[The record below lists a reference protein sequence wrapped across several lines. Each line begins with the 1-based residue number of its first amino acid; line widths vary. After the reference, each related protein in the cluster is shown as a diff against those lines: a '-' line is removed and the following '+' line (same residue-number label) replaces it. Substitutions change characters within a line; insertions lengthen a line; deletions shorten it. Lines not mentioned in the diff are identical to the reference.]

1 MRTVQRIGSFLV
13 VGLAAFAPL
22 LAEVDSKAL
31 RKAGKLAQQGERS
44 LRAGDMSGAAEKF
57 DNSLAALPDFPP
69 ALIGL
74 GHISMREG
82 DYASALRSYQ
92 LAKGGYAQL
101 GLAMLEIESK
111 RFANAQTQITQL
123 QDSISQ
129 LQDAAA
135 GSSAPA
141 QASNQI
147 AQLDNAI
154 NRLQAISAPNPGGAD
169 EPPAEIDFY
178 IGNAQFRLQQLDE
191 AIASWEACAASNPR
205 FPMVHN
211 NLALGYWQQGKLE
224 VAQQSLDRAEE
235 LGFPVNPSF
244 KSDLAKAAG
253 QP

>member
-1 MRTVQRIGSFLV
+1 V
-13 VGLAAFAPL
+13 VCAPS
-22 LAEVDSKAL
+22 LAEIETKAL

-44 LRAGDMSGAAEKF
+44 LRSGDLPGASKKF
-57 DNSLAALPDFPP
+57 DEALEVLPDFPP
-69 ALIGL
+69 ALIGT
-74 GHISMREG
+74 GHISMRRG
-82 DYASALRSYQ
+82 DYASALRSYE
-92 LAKGGYAQL
+92 LAKGGYAEL
-101 GLAMLEIESK
+101 GLAMLQVESK
-111 RFANAQTQITQL
+111 RYADAQTQITQL

-129 LQDAAA
+129 LQGAAA
-135 GSSAPA
+135 GGSPPA

-147 AQLDNAI
+147 AQLENAVSQ
-154 NRLQAISAPNPGGAD
+154 LQAVGPPDPDSAD

-178 IGNAQFRLQQLDE
+178 IGNAQFRLQQLDD
-191 AIASWEACAASNPR
+191 AVSSWEACAAANPS

-224 VAQQSLDRAEE
+224 LAQQSLDRAEE